1 MVRTVALLLSLLVLA
16 ACETVPITGRQQINL
31 YGDQELSTMAA
42 REYRDIIRESTVIRT
57 GAKAQQVQKVGN
69 KIKDAVTQYFRQN
82 GQEAHVSGYR
92 WEFNLLDEDEV
103 NAFCLP
109 GGKVA
114 IYSGIMDVTQSEA
127 GLAVVVGHEVA
138 HAIANHGNERMSQS
152 LLLEVTGAAL
162 SIALAGDD
170 PAAQEMFSM
179 AYGIG
184 TSLAVALPF
193 SRMHESEADRLG
205 LIFMAMAGYDPH
217 EAPRFWARMAAA
229 NDNDGAPEFLSTHP
243 SDQTRIADLQ
253 SEIAEAMRY
262 YRGGSGVP
270 PTGSANN
277 RSQSRAD
284 VSPNRPERKASQDDE
299 EEDSADNDT
308 DEDMDDDD
316 GPSAGIVVNKVTGS
330 SQKARAAKSRH

>member
-1 MVRTVALLLSLLVLA
+1 MDMVRTVALLLSLLVLA

-57 GAKAQQVQKVGN
+57 GAKAQQVQKVGT

-82 GQEAHVSGYR
+82 GEEARISGYR

-170 PAAQEMFSM
+170 PAAQEVFSM
-179 AYGIG
+179 AFGIG

-229 NDNDGAPEFLSTHP
+229 NDNDGTPEFLSTHP

-253 SEIAEAMRY
+253 SEIAEAMRHH
-262 YRGGSGVP
+262 RGGSGAVA
-270 PTGSANN
+270 S
-277 RSQSRAD
+277 S
-284 VSPNRPERKASQDDE
+284 RPERKAP
-299 EEDSADNDT
+299 EEDRASDDT
-308 DEDMDDDD
+308 DEDVDDD
-316 GPSAGIVVNKVTGS
+316 GDSSAGIVVNKMTGS
-330 SQKARAAKSRH
+330 NRKTRAAKSRR